1 MAIET
6 KTYIAK
12 IKDLTPND
20 KNPRMISPKA
30 FDALKKSLKDFPE
43 MESIREVIIDENNLV
58 LAGHQRLKALESL
71 GQTEV
76 PVKQVF
82 GLTEKQK
89 EEFIIKDNIQQG
101 EWDLDVLTAEW
112 DTDALVDW
120 GLDENWLSKY
130 TDFGDDIDD
139 EGIGGTKKFESVL
152 RFANREVP
160 MTIEE
165 EVALKDLLDRYVSD
179 NQVSFGFVD
188 YIVKK
193 CSED

>member
-1 MAIET
+1 MAVET

-12 IKDLTPND
+12 IKDLIPND
-20 KNPRMISPKA
+20 KNPRQISRKA

-71 GQTEV
+71 GETTV

-89 EEFIIKDNIQQG
+89 EEFIIKDNVQQG
-101 EWDLDVLTAEW
+101 EWDMDVLTAEW

-120 GLDENWLSKY
+120 GLDANWLAKY

-139 EGIGGTKKFESVL
+139 EGIGETKKFESVL
-152 RFANREVP
+152 RFSNKEIP

-165 EVALKDLLDRYVSD
+165 EMALKDLLDRYVSE
-179 NQVSFGFVD
+179 NQVAFGFVD
-188 YIVKK
+188 WICTK
-193 CSED
+193 CSEE